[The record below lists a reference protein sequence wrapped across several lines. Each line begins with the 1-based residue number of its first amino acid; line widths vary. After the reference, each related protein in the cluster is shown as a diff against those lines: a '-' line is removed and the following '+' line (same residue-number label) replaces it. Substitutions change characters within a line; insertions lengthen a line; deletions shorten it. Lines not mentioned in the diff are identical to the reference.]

1 MTQFKLSSPVAPSLM
16 LAVSLF
22 VPTTVGA
29 LPVAPT
35 AETDAGPTTP
45 GVASLPTSG
54 PEISLAGTTSG
65 CVGSRSRTTD
75 GGRPSTD
82 DEQRAASGS
91 LSSTVQPIPGE
102 CPPTD
107 DHGFWGDVYRQIA
120 QQCSSPPDLVIIR
133 EIECEE
139 VGDGVYT
146 FRAEATC
153 LRFV

>member
-1 MTQFKLSSPVAPSLM
+1 MTRFKLSSPVALSLM

-22 VPTTVGA
+22 APTTVGA
-29 LPVAPT
+29 LPVAT
-35 AETDAGPTTP
+35 NAEAEAGPATP
-45 GVASLPTSG
+45 GVASFHTSG
-54 PEISLAGTTSG
+54 SDISAVGTTSG
-65 CVGSRSRTTD
+65 CLVSTSRITD
-75 GGRPSTD
+75 GGRSNTYD
-82 DEQRAASGS
+82 GRREVSGS
-91 LSSTVQPIPGE
+91 LVSTGQPIPDE
-102 CPPTD
+102 CPPAD